1 MLSLRTLTRTSAL
14 AALAL
19 ASAPALLAA
28 QRFALRGDRAAFHN
42 LAGEVT
48 IESGSGSE
56 VVVTVERRGAD
67 ADELRVERADVD
79 GADAVRVVYP
89 GDRIVYPRLGGRGQT
104 TVNLDGEGGSRGW
117 SWGWGRGR
125 RITVVGSGRGTE
137 AYADARIQVPAGRSV
152 TVNQAVGRVT
162 VTNVD
167 GRLTVKTASARVE
180 ATGTRGFLDIDV
192 GSGGVAVTNAE
203 GELKVDTGSGGVRV
217 SGIRGSSALI
227 DTGSGGVTGSGIRV
241 RELKVDVGSGGVDLA
256 DVAADD
262 VVVDTGSGSVALSLT
277 RDADHVR
284 IDTGSGGVTLA
295 VPDGFG
301 AMLEVDTG
309 SGGISV
315 DVPVEARRASRSHLT
330 GRLGDGRGQVVIDT
344 GSGGVRIRRR

>member
-1 MLSLRTLTRTSAL
+1 MHALRTLAV

-19 ASAPALLAA
+19 AAAPALLSA

-48 IESGSGSE
+48 LEAGSGSE
-56 VVVTVERRGAD
+56 VVVTVTRGGSD
-67 ADELRVERADVD
+67 ADELEVERADVD

-89 GDRIVYPRLGGRGQT
+89 EGRIVYPRMGGRGQT
-104 TVNLDGEGGSRGW
+104 TVSVGNDDGREGW

-125 RITVVGSGRGTE
+125 RITIAGSGRGTE
-137 AYADARIQVPAGRSV
+137 AWADARIQVPAGRSV

-167 GRLTVKTASARVE
+167 GRLRVKTAAAAVS

-192 GSGGVAVTNAE
+192 GSGGVTVANAE

-217 SGIRGSSALI
+217 SGVRGSSALI
-227 DTGSGGVTGSGIRV
+227 DTGSGGVTGGDIRV
-241 RELKVDVGSGGVDLA
+241 RELKVDVGSGGVNLSGVSA
-256 DVAADD
+256 EDVL
-262 VVVDTGSGSVALSLT
+262 VDTGSGSVALGLD

-284 IDTGSGGVTLA
+284 IDTGSGGVTLTL
-295 VPDGFG
+295 PEGFG

-309 SGGISV
+309 SGGIDV
-315 DVPVEARRASRSHLT
+315 DFPVEARRASRSHLT
-330 GRLGDGRGQVVIDT
+330 GRIGDGRGQVMIDT